1 MRLTL
6 LCSALI
12 ATSVPIWGQGF
23 IIDGIVTT
31 TSPANSPAV
40 HQLVSIEDSTGSLFG
55 SLHYSIYTDSNGA
68 YLLNLNS
75 VSSTGVLRV
84 TTIDCQNNVFLSRHP
99 YSFGPGSFYAS
110 DVFQIVCAVAPVV
123 SSGPLALIQGSVLD
137 PNGSPWNNAQVIV
150 HDSGANGLILVYPL
164 LPTNANGYYMDSL
177 ALADTVGVL
186 SVSVL
191 DCNGLFTATS
201 STPYSTSPSVSLTFI
216 DTLVTPCI
224 AASGNP
230 FWGTAFVEG
239 WLLGNATGSGA
250 WPNELVQIDV
260 FSGGQTYSFAA
271 PTDFSGY
278 YANSIPLVD
287 SQGTIEIYVIDCA
300 GQAIGSTYNYTAGP
314 TGLIFTD
321 TLTVSCMPGGGPLNC
336 TAEFV
341 VDTVNSFNGQV
352 VLWNTSSGFSAI
364 GNAQFAWDFGDGNT
378 STLPF
383 PNHQYAQAGMYEVCL
398 VLLVTDPQTGSV
410 CYSSYCDSLG
420 MDSLGNLIY
429 KGQLTG
435 FELVVLNPATIG
447 VGENVLE
454 QVRPFPNP
462 ASDFVQISGLTSS
475 VDYRL
480 IDGFGRTVSEGRL
493 NQEDKIAVDQLASG
507 IYVLQLN
514 DGKVQASHRLL
525 LN

>member
-1 MRLTL
+1 MRTVL
-6 LCSALI
+6 LASALCL
-12 ATSVPIWGQGF
+12 TVGPVWGQGF

-40 HQLVSIEDSTGSLFG
+40 NQLVMIEDSTGSLFG
-55 SLHYSIYTDSNGA
+55 SIHHSIYTDSNGA
-68 YLLNLNS
+68 YLLNVNS

-84 TTIDCQNNVFLSRHP
+84 TITDCQNNVYLSRHP

-110 DVFQIVCAVAPVV
+110 DVFQIVCVSSLPVV
-123 SSGPLALIQGSVLD
+123 NGPLATIQGLVLA
-137 PNGSPWNNAQVIV
+137 PNGSPWNNAQVLV

-164 LPTNANGYYMDSL
+164 LPTNANGFYIDSL
-177 ALADTVGVL
+177 PLADTVGVL

-201 STPYSTSPSVSLTFI
+201 STPYATNPSGALTFI

-224 AASGNP
+224 SGSGNP

-239 WLLGNATGSGA
+239 WLLGNATGTGA
-250 WPNELVQIDV
+250 WPNELVYIDV
-260 FSGGQTYSFAA
+260 FSGGQTYSFSA

-287 SQGTIEIYVIDCA
+287 SLGTIDIYVMDCA
-300 GQAIGSTYNYTAGP
+300 GQMIGNTYNYIAGP
-314 TGLIFTD
+314 NGLVFTD
-321 TLTVSCMPGGGPLNC
+321 TITVGCLPGGGPSNC
-336 TAEFV
+336 IAEFI

-352 VLWNTSSGFSAI
+352 VLWNTSSGFSNI
-364 GNAQFAWDFGDGNT
+364 GNAQFVWDFGDGTT

-383 PNHQYAQAGMYEVCL
+383 PNHQYAQPGMYAVCL
-398 VLLVTDPQTGSV
+398 VLITTDPQTGSQ

-462 ASDFVQISGLTSS
+462 ASEFVQISGLNEA

-480 IDGFGRTVSEGRL
+480 IDGFGRTVAEGR
-493 NQEDKIAVDQLASG
+493 VDTNGRIDVQSFAAG

-514 DGKVQASHRLL
+514 DGSVQAAHRLL